1 MTVGRVDTEV
11 GVDRLVA
18 AAVVVV
24 AAAADVVAADVV
36 AVVVVAVV
44 AVVVAAAVVEAL
56 AYLGNRLHKQD
67 EKNGTHFVANPIS
80 SPDLSQ

>member
-18 AAVVVV
+18 VVAAAAAAVVVV
-24 AAAADVVAADVV
+24 
-36 AVVVVAVV
+36 VVVV
-44 AVVVAAAVVEAL
+44 AAVVEAL

>member
-18 AAVVVV
+18 AAAVV
-24 AAAADVVAADVV
+24 AAAAAAAVVVAAV
-36 AVVVVAVV
+36 VVVVAVV
-44 AVVVAAAVVEAL
+44 VAAVVEAL

>member
-18 AAVVVV
+18 VVV
-24 AAAADVVAADVV
+24 AAAAA
-36 AVVVVAVV
+36 AVVVV
-44 AVVVAAAVVEAL
+44 VVVVAAVVEAL

>member
-11 GVDRLVA
+11 GVDRLVVA

-24 AAAADVVAADVV
+24 AAAAAAAADVV
-36 AVVVVAVV
+36 AAVVVVAVV
-44 AVVVAAAVVEAL
+44 AAAAVVEAL

-67 EKNGTHFVANPIS
+67 EKNETHFVANPIS

>member
-18 AAVVVV
+18 VVV
-24 AAAADVVAADVV
+24 AAAAA
-36 AVVVVAVV
+36 AVVVV
-44 AVVVAAAVVEAL
+44 VVVVVAAVVEAL

>member
-36 AVVVVAVV
+36 AVVVV